1 MPRAWASRVAKPFSL
16 GVVAQG
22 FSAATNFALAV
33 LGGQILGPA
42 GLGRLLIGFAAYI
55 MLLGFLRAL
64 VTEPMIARTTEASAR
79 ADLASRSALTIAFAA
94 SLAAAALLALIGLL
108 LPTQVG
114 HGMLLFAPWLVPALV
129 QDTARSI
136 VFRDRTR
143 PSVALSDATWL
154 VAMGAVVPVAV
165 AVDSEWMIVAAW
177 GFGAIAGAAVALK
190 QAGWRPVS
198 LGRAVAWWKQ
208 EARPLAGWLGTQALL
223 YNVASYA
230 TVLLLAAVLGAAAYG
245 GFRAVQSVFAPL
257 SLLAPALALP
267 GLPMVSRVIREGNR
281 PAIRV
286 AVQYAAMITAVT
298 AVYVGILYFV
308 PAILPFLF
316 GDDFSRFESI
326 IAPVGLWQ
334 VLAAPTFGLLL
345 FLKAAQRGRTLLWLG
360 TVNALLYMG
369 LTVALGAAYGVSGAA
384 WGAAI
389 SAAAGLV
396 ILGFVFLPHFRAPS
410 TDVPQNA

>member
-1 MPRAWASRVAKPFSL
+1 
-16 GVVAQG
+16 VAQG

-33 LGGQILGPA
+33 IGGQILGPA
-42 GLGRLLIGFAAYI
+42 GLGRLLIGFAAYV

-64 VTEPMIARTTEASAR
+64 VTEPMIARTTETTTR

-94 SLAAAALLALIGLL
+94 SLAAAVLLALLGFM
-108 LPTQVG
+108 LPSQVG
-114 HGMLLFAPWLVPALV
+114 QGMLLFAPWLVPALV
-129 QDTARSI
+129 QDMARSI
-136 VFRDRTR
+136 VFRDRTG
-143 PSVALSDATWL
+143 PSAVLSDATWL
-154 VAMGAVVPVAV
+154 VAMAAVVPAAI
-165 AVDSEWMIVAAW
+165 AVDSEWMVVVAW
-177 GFGAIAGAAVALK
+177 GCGAVAGAAVALR
-190 QAGWRPVS
+190 QAGWRPVP
-198 LGRAVAWWKQ
+198 LKRAAAWWRRD
-208 EARPLAGWLGTQALL
+208 ARPLAGWLGTQALL

-257 SLLAPALALP
+257 SLLGPALALP

-298 AVYVGILYFV
+298 AAYVSILYFI
-308 PAILPFLF
+308 PAALPFLF

-334 VLAAPTFGLLL
+334 ILAAPSFGLLL
-345 FLKAAQRGRTLLWLG
+345 FLKAAQQGRTLLWLG
-360 TVNALLYMG
+360 TVNALLYMA

-384 WGAAI
+384 WGAAA
-389 SAAAGLV
+389 SAAVGLV
-396 ILGFVFLPHFRAPS
+396 ILGFVFMPHFRAPGA
-410 TDVPQNA
+410 DLPQNA

>member
-1 MPRAWASRVAKPFSL
+1 
-16 GVVAQG
+16 VAQG

-33 LGGQILGPA
+33 IGGQILGPA
-42 GLGRLLIGFAAYI
+42 GLGRLLIGFAAYV

-64 VTEPMIARTTEASAR
+64 VTEPMIARTTETTTR

-94 SLAAAALLALIGLL
+94 SLAAAVLLALLGFM
-108 LPTQVG
+108 LPSQVG
-114 HGMLLFAPWLVPALV
+114 QGMLLFAPWLVPALV
-129 QDTARSI
+129 QDMARSI
-136 VFRDRTR
+136 VFRDRTG
-143 PSVALSDATWL
+143 PSAVLSDATWL
-154 VAMGAVVPVAV
+154 VAM
-165 AVDSEWMIVAAW
+165 
-177 GFGAIAGAAVALK
+177 AAVALR
-190 QAGWRPVS
+190 QAGWRPVP
-198 LGRAVAWWKQ
+198 LKRAAAWWRRD
-208 EARPLAGWLGTQALL
+208 ARPLAGWLGTQALL

-257 SLLAPALALP
+257 SLLGPALALP

-298 AVYVGILYFV
+298 AAYVSILYFI
-308 PAILPFLF
+308 PAALPFLF

-334 VLAAPTFGLLL
+334 ILAAPSFGLLL
-345 FLKAAQRGRTLLWLG
+345 FLKAAQQGRTLLWLG
-360 TVNALLYMG
+360 TVNALLYMA

-384 WGAAI
+384 WGAAA
-389 SAAAGLV
+389 SAAVGLV
-396 ILGFVFLPHFRAPS
+396 ILGFVFMPHFRAPGA
-410 TDVPQNA
+410 DLPQNA